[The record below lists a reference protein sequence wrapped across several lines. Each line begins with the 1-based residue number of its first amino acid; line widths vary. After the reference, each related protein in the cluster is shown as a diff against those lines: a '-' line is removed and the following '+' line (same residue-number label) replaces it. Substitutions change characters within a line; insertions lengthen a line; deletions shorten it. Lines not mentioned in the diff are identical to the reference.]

1 MEVREALWV
10 ELGSVSYAEAH
21 RLQERCVEARLAG
34 AVPDLVL
41 CCEHEGVVTLG
52 RTSPPDEVVPAG
64 VATVRVERGGEAT
77 WHGPGQIVLYPIRR
91 LEGSARDLHRALRES
106 EEVVIRALA
115 PFGLVGERVPGKTGV
130 WVGRKKLCSLGL
142 AVRRWITWHG
152 LALNYRVD
160 PRVWRGFNPCGLD
173 AAVMSDVATAAGSTA
188 PSRER
193 VIEALRSAAAEVWGQ
208 RYRSLDR
215 HALEELLPDRS
226 KDVNR

>member
-1 MEVREALWV
+1 MDLRDGLWV
-10 ELGSVSYAEAH
+10 ELGTVAYEDAH
-21 RLQERCVEARLAG
+21 RLQERCVGARLAG
-34 AVPDLVL
+34 VVPDLVL
-41 CCEHEGVVTLG
+41 CCEHEGLVTLG
-52 RTSPPDEVVPAG
+52 RTSPPDEVVPPG
-64 VATVRVERGGEAT
+64 VATLRVERGGEAT
-77 WHGPGQIVLYPIRR
+77 WHGPGQIVLYPIRL
-91 LEGSARDLHRALRES
+91 LEGPARDLHRALRES

-115 PFGLVGERVPGKTGV
+115 AFGLAGERVPGKTGV
-130 WVGRKKLCSLGL
+130 WVGGQKLCSLGL

-160 PRVWRGFNPCGLD
+160 PAVWRGFNPCGLD

-193 VIEALRSAAAEVWGQ
+193 VIDALRSAAAEVWGQ

-215 HALEELLPDRS
+215 DALEALLPDPS